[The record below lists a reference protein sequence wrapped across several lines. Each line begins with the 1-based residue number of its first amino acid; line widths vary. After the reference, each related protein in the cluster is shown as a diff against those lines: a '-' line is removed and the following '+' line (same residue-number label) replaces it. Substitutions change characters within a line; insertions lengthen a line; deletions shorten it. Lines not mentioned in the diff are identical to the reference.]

1 MKKRS
6 VFATP
11 RFWGFI
17 GFALCFLIP
26 FGYYRGFVPLGYA
39 IVTFAEVILL
49 FNILIIVHE
58 LGHFLAAKWQGLKIE
73 KFAIW
78 MGKPLWSKKVD
89 GVEYILGTIPAGG
102 YVALP
107 QMAPMEAL
115 EGKNETPREDLPPA
129 TPGQKIIVALA
140 GPVFSFGLAVVF
152 ACIVWVVGRPV
163 GETEATTTIGYVK
176 ADWPAAKA
184 GLQAGDKI
192 LSIDHHP
199 ISRFGGVGNSVM
211 WRIMTS
217 TDPVIPVTVQRGG
230 QTLTVDV
237 TPLVEPHAF
246 YQRSSPRRIGISPAM
261 ETLIVKKVVP
271 DGPAAMA
278 GIVPKDQIV
287 ALNGQHLY
295 GDGAIFDEIKANP
308 TAPIHLTVF
317 RNGVTRE
324 VTLVPEKPISPAE
337 LPKDGPQTDIGIDSW
352 EPGVKLVHPN
362 PIEQVGESAQAVI
375 GTLEALFTPHTT
387 VGASQLSG
395 PIGIMNVLFMVLS
408 SENGWRLAL
417 WFAVVINVNLAMLN
431 MFPFPIL
438 DGGHITLS
446 IIEWIRKRPLSMA
459 ILEPL
464 QTACALFLM
473 GYMLYITFFDAQD
486 SIKMAS
492 NSGGDQEI
500 KFAPKQQP

>member
-6 VFATP
+6 VFANP
-11 RFWGFI
+11 RLLGFI
-17 GFALCFLIP
+17 GFLILFMVP
-26 FGYYRGFVPLGYA
+26 FGYFHGFVSAGFALL
-39 IVTFAEVILL
+39 TFAEVVLL

-58 LGHFLAAKWQGLKIE
+58 LGHFLAAKWCGLKIE

-78 MGKPLWSKKVD
+78 FGKPLWSKKID
-89 GVEYILGTIPAGG
+89 DVEYIIGSIPAGG

-107 QMAPMEAL
+107 QMAPMEAV
-115 EGKNETPREDLPPA
+115 EGKTETPREELPPA
-129 TPGQKIIVALA
+129 APGQKIIVAFA
-140 GPVFSFGLAVVF
+140 GPLFSFGLALVF
-152 ACIVWVVGRPV
+152 ACIVWGVGRPV
-163 GETEATTTIGYVK
+163 GETEATTVIGYVK
-176 ADWPAAKA
+176 PDWPAAKA
-184 GLQAGDKI
+184 GLLAGDKI

-217 TDPVIPVTVQRGG
+217 TDPTIPVEVQRGD
-230 QTLTVDV
+230 QNLTVDV

-246 YQRSSPRRIGISPAM
+246 WQRSSPRRIGISPAM

-271 DGPAAMA
+271 NGPAAMA
-278 GIVPKDQIV
+278 GIGPKDQIV
-287 ALNGQHLY
+287 ALNGQKLY
-295 GDGAIFDEIKANP
+295 GDGAIFDEIKDHP
-308 TAPIHLTVF
+308 TTPIQFTVL
-317 RNGVTRE
+317 RKGVTRE
-324 VTLVPEKPISPAE
+324 VTLIPEKPIAPQE

-352 EPGVKLVHPN
+352 EPAVTLVHPN

-431 MFPFPIL
+431 LFPFPIL

-446 IIEWIRKRPLSMA
+446 IIEWIRKRPLSMS

-464 QTACALFLM
+464 QTACAVFLM

-492 NSGGDQEI
+492 ASDQEI
-500 KFAPKQQP
+500 KFAPKQVSP